1 LNQPDSLAERARPEL
16 IMHQRLP
23 SNLNREAAIRSLFDA
38 TGRGLEIGPS
48 YNPIVPKAGGHRVEI
63 VDHLDTA
70 ALRRKY
76 ASEPNV
82 DASRIEEV
90 DHVWSGEPLSELVGT
105 DTYDYVV
112 ASHVIEHTP
121 DMLGFL
127 RECAAVLR
135 SGGRLVLV
143 VPDKRRCFDFFR
155 PVSSTGGVLQ
165 AHAERRT
172 RHLPGAAFDQIAN
185 CATLGGQVGWMEQAR
200 GPLGFLHPLAA
211 AQAIFE
217 RFRSA
222 ADYLD
227 CHAWVFTPS
236 SFRLIVS
243 DLNALGMLALRE
255 EGVWAT
261 DVFEFVVI
269 LSRSGAGCPESRR
282 DLLLACQEESTVNP
296 FTTEAG

>member
-1 LNQPDSLAERARPEL
+1 LAERARPEL
-16 IMHQRLP
+16 IMPQCLP
-23 SNLNREAAIRSLFDA
+23 ADLPREAAIRSLFDA

-48 YNPIVPKAGGHRVEI
+48 YNPIVPKAGGYRVEI
-63 VDHLDTA
+63 VDHLETA

-76 ASEPNV
+76 ANEQNV

-90 DHVWSGEPLSELVGT
+90 DHVWSGESLSELVGT
-105 DTYDYVV
+105 AKYDYVV

-127 RECAAVLR
+127 GECDAVLR
-135 SGGRLVLV
+135 PGGRLVLV

-211 AQAIFE
+211 AKAIFE
-217 RFRSA
+217 RFRAA

-243 DLNALGMLALRE
+243 DLNAIGMLALRE
-255 EGVWAT
+255 EGVWT
-261 DVFEFVVI
+261 TPMFEFVVI
-269 LSRSGAGCPESRR
+269 LSRSGVGCPESRR
-282 DLLLACQEESTVNP
+282 DLLLACQDESAVNP
-296 FTTEAG
+296 FTTAAG